1 FKCSITNTEMKN
13 IMMKVLIADS
23 IASPAVVKLKEEFEV
38 VVQHYSP
45 EKLLY
50 EIGKYDAV
58 IVRSATKI
66 PRNVIEAGT
75 KLKVIGRAGV
85 GVDNI
90 DVEAATEKG
99 IYVVNSPLASSI
111 SVAEMTIALILALG
125 RKVVEASIKTKKGEW
140 PKKEFVGLELYGKKL
155 GFVGCGNIGSE
166 VAIRAIAFGMK
177 PLIYD
182 PYLPTE
188 LFLKFGADEITDLG
202 ELFEKSDFVTI
213 HALLNDETR
222 GMISERE
229 FELMKPS
236 AYLVNCARGGIVDE
250 DALYN
255 ALKERKIA
263 GAALDVF
270 TVEPARN
277 HKLFEL
283 DNLYVS
289 PHVAASTKEAQVRA
303 GSITAEQ
310 IRLVLDGQS
319 PEFCV
324 NAQALEQR

>member
-1 FKCSITNTEMKN
+1 VN
-13 IMMKVLIADS
+13 ILIADLIVES
-23 IASPAVVKLKEEFEV
+23 AVLSLRRDFEVTVQHFSTDELLKEIVNF
-38 VVQHYSP
+38 
-45 EKLLY
+45 
-50 EIGKYDAV
+50 DAV

-66 PRNVIEAGT
+66 THEVIEAGT
-75 KLKVIGRAGV
+75 RLKVIGRAGV

-90 DVEAATEKG
+90 DVEAATKKG
-99 IYVVNSPLASSI
+99 IYVVNSPSASTI

-125 RKVVEASIKTKKGEW
+125 RKVVESSIRTKKGEW
-140 PKKEFVGLELYGKKL
+140 PKKDYKGFELYGKKL
-155 GFVGCGNIGSE
+155 GFVGCGRIGSE

-188 LFLKFGADEITDLG
+188 LFLKFGADQITDLD
-202 ELFEKSDFVTI
+202 ELVEKSDFITI

-222 GMISERE
+222 GMISDRE
-229 FELMKPS
+229 FDKMKPS

-250 DALYN
+250 DALYK
-255 ALKERKIA
+255 ALKEGKIT

-270 TVEPARN
+270 TVEPAHE

-289 PHVAASTKEAQVRA
+289 PHVAASTKEAQERA

-310 IRLVLDGQS
+310 IRLVLEEQT

-324 NAQALEQR
+324 NAQELVQEKEEGK

>member
-1 FKCSITNTEMKN
+1 KEKIK
-13 IMMKVLIADS
+13 MKVLIADS
-23 IASPAVVKLKEEFEV
+23 ISPSAVAELRKFFEV
-38 VVQHYSP
+38 EEQHYSP
-45 EKLLY
+45 EELLTV
-50 EIGKYDAV
+50 IANFDAV

-66 PRNVIEAGT
+66 PREVIEAGT
-75 KLKVIGRAGV
+75 QLEVIGRAGV

-90 DVEAATEKG
+90 DVNAASEKG
-99 IYVVNSPLASSI
+99 IYVVNSPRASTI
-111 SVAEMTIALILALG
+111 SAAEMTIALILALG
-125 RKVVEASIKTKKGEW
+125 RKIVEASIKTKKGKW
-140 PKKEFVGLELYGKKL
+140 PKKEFMGLELYGKKL
-155 GFVGCGNIGSE
+155 GFVGCGRIGSE
-166 VAIRAIAFGMK
+166 VAKRAIAFGMK

-182 PYLPTE
+182 PYLPPE
-188 LFLKFGADEITDLG
+188 LFLKFGADVITDLG
-202 ELFEKSDFVTI
+202 ELIKNSDFITI

-222 GMISERE
+222 GMISVRE
-229 FELMKPS
+229 FELMKPT

-255 ALKERKIA
+255 ALKEGKIA

-270 TVEPARN
+270 TVEPAKK

-289 PHVAASTKEAQVRA
+289 PHVAASTKEAQERA

-310 IRLVLDGQS
+310 IRLVLDGKA

-324 NAQALEQR
+324 NAEALEQR

>member
-1 FKCSITNTEMKN
+1 MK
-13 IMMKVLIADS
+13 ILIADLIVES
-23 IASPAVVKLKEEFEV
+23 AVLSLRKYFEV
-38 VVQHYSP
+38 TVRHFPPDELV
-45 EKLLY
+45 K
-50 EIGKYDAV
+50 EIVDFDAV

-66 PRNVIEAGT
+66 TREVIEAGT
-75 KLKVIGRAGV
+75 RLKVIGRAGV

-90 DVEAATEKG
+90 DVEAATKKG
-99 IYVVNSPLASSI
+99 IYVVNSPSASTI

-140 PKKEFVGLELYGKKL
+140 PKKNYKGLELYGKKL
-155 GFVGCGNIGSE
+155 GFVGCGRIGSE
-166 VAIRAIAFGMK
+166 VAIRSIAFGMK

-188 LFLKFGADEITDLG
+188 LFLKFGAEQITDLG
-202 ELFEKSDFVTI
+202 ELFKKSDFITI

-222 GMISERE
+222 GMISDRE
-229 FELMKPS
+229 FDLMKPS

-250 DALYN
+250 DALYK
-255 ALKERKIA
+255 ALKEGKIA

-270 TVEPARN
+270 TVEPARE

-289 PHVAASTKEAQVRA
+289 PHVAASTQEAQERA

-310 IRLVLDGQS
+310 VRLVLNGDS
-319 PEFCV
+319 PEFSV
-324 NAQALEQR
+324 NARELKKR

>member
-1 FKCSITNTEMKN
+1 MRPV
-13 IMMKVLIADS
+13 MMKILIADS
-23 IASPAVVKLKEEFEV
+23 IAPSAVAELKKEFDV
-38 VVQHYSP
+38 VEQHYSP
-45 EKLLY
+45 AELLS

-66 PRNVIEAGT
+66 SREVFEAGT
-75 KLKVIGRAGV
+75 QLKVIGRAGV

-90 DVEAATEKG
+90 DVATATKKG
-99 IYVVNSPLASSI
+99 IFVVNSPRASTI

-125 RKVVEASIKTKKGEW
+125 RKVVQASIKTKKGEW
-140 PKKEFVGLELYGKKL
+140 PKKEFMGLELFNKKL
-155 GFVGCGNIGSE
+155 GFVGCGRIGSE
-166 VAIRAIAFGMK
+166 VAVRAIAFGMK

-182 PYLPTE
+182 PYLPPE
-188 LFLKFGADEITDLG
+188 LFLKFGADKITDLG
-202 ELFEKSDFVTI
+202 ELFEKSDFITI

-222 GMISERE
+222 GMVSDRE
-229 FELMKPS
+229 FELMKPT

-250 DALYN
+250 EALYV
-255 ALKERKIA
+255 ALKEGKIA

-270 TVEPARN
+270 TVEPAKT

-289 PHVAASTKEAQVRA
+289 PHVAASTKEAQERA
-303 GSITAEQ
+303 GRITAEQ
-310 IRLVLDGQS
+310 VRLVLNGEA

-324 NAQALEQR
+324 NARDLKQS